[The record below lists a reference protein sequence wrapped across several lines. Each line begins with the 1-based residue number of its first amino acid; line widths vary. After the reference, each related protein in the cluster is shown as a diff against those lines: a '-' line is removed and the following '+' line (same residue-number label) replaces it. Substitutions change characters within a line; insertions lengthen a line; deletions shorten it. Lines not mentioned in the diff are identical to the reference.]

1 MIIYN
6 EDIDLNLKSFGIE
19 IPLLDDRSIK
29 TFKSLLPIAQTPI
42 KSITK
47 LSKEDLLLAHSDDF
61 VERLFSKDLKNELIK
76 CFELID
82 SDGNFNRYNPDIAT
96 SNLES
101 LFDKILLQAGA
112 TYLATTVAKNT
123 GFCYSLAGGMHHAM
137 SDLPRGFCLINDLVI
152 SARKFQNIYPGSKV
166 AIVDIDVHKGCGS
179 AEITENDLSIET
191 LSIHM
196 KNGWPLDPESGD
208 GPWTIPSTVDIPI
221 ALNEE
226 STYLEKLKKGLD
238 KLSNCDLVLIAGG
251 VDPYS
256 EDILESSKGINLSK
270 EQMLERDLLVYMH
283 FKKLNTPQVWTIA
296 GGYGP
301 HSWEIY
307 SNFLKSIREE
317 ESF

>member
-6 EDIDLNLKSFGIE
+6 KDIDLNLKNYGIG
-19 IPLLDDRSIK
+19 IPLLDDRSVK
-29 TFKSLLPIAQTPI
+29 TFKSLSPIAQTPV
-42 KSITK
+42 KSILK
-47 LSKEDLLLAHSDDF
+47 LTKEDLLLVHSKDY
-61 VERLFSKDLKNELIK
+61 VERLFSNDIEKELMK

-82 SDGNFNRYNPDIAT
+82 SEGNYNRYNPIKAKNDL
-96 SNLES
+96 SG

-112 TYLATTVAKNT
+112 TYLATTIAKNT

-137 SDLPRGFCLINDLVI
+137 TEFPRGFCLINDLVI
-152 SARKFQNIYPGSKV
+152 SARKFQKSFPGSKV

-179 AEITENDLSIET
+179 AEIVRDDKSIET

-196 KNGWPLDPESGD
+196 KDGWPLDAESGE
-208 GPWTIPSTVDIPI
+208 GPWRIPSTIDIPI

-226 STYLEKLKKGLD
+226 DKYLKKLEVGLK
-238 KLSNCDLVLIAGG
+238 KLSRCDLVLIAGG
-251 VDPYS
+251 VDPYE
-256 EDILESSKGINLSK
+256 EDTLESSSGINLSK
-270 EQMLERDLLVYMH
+270 EQMLDRDLLVYNF
-283 FKKLNTPQVWTIA
+283 FKNKDIPQVWTIA

-301 HSWEIY
+301 KSWEIY